1 MVQALTAQGY
11 LTPDEKGVLQLN
23 DLSRAVL
30 FSGRRVAMR
39 KELKSR
45 KDAANEELLKALQRL
60 RYNISAREYVAA
72 SALFSDSTLRDL
84 CRILPRTKKELAAV
98 DGMGL
103 FKANR
108 YGDQILQ
115 LIRLIA
121 PPPKEEKKK
130 QAKQKQPSAEK
141 GSFAS
146 YKDKVIAKGSTEAY
160 QPWTKEEDRQLTR
173 EFEEGKTTKEL
184 SVIHK
189 RTTGAI
195 RSRLKKLELI
205 T

>member
-1 MVQALTAQGY
+1 
-11 LTPDEKGVLQLN
+11 
-23 DLSRAVL
+23 
-30 FSGRRVAMR
+30 MR
-39 KELKSR
+39 KELKKQ
-45 KDAANEELLKALQRL
+45 KDTTSEELLKALQRL

-72 SALFSDSTLRDL
+72 SALFSDNTLRDL
-84 CRILPRTKKELAAV
+84 CRILPRNKKELAAV

-121 PPPKEEKKK
+121 PPPKEEKEK
-130 QAKQKQPSAEK
+130 AEK
-141 GSFAS
+141 KKPEKQSTGEKGTFAA
-146 YKDKVIAKGSTEAY
+146 YKDKIIAKGSTEAY
-160 QPWTKEEDRQLTR
+160 QPWTKEEDQQLTR

-184 SVIHK
+184 SEIHK